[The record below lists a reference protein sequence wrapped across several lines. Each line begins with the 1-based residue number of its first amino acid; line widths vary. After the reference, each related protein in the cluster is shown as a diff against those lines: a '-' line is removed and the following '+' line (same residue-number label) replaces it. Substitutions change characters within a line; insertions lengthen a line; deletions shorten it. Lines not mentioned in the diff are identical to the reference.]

1 MSAVGSAIALVMM
14 RWMWAMSTTGYS
26 AIALLMMELMWRR
39 SPVEYQS
46 N

>member
-1 MSAVGSAIALVMM
+1 MSAVVSAISSMGFAYASATLPGAIALMVM
-14 RWMWAMSTTGYS
+14 G
-26 AIALLMMELMWRR
+26 LMWRR